1 MYNKED
7 TSIEWDNGLS
17 FVCSQAYFT
26 EAYMPHLAPIS

>member
-17 FVCSQAYFT
+17 VCSQAYFT
-26 EAYMPHLAPIS
+26 EAYMPCLAPIS